1 MMEMEN
7 MKEST
12 ILAMTGMVCLTILEA
27 INMCVFG
34 TDGTILTGIASLIA
48 GLAGYQLK
56 ATVNQRAKSKQIQK
70 EKTQGVAH
78 A

>member
-1 MMEMEN
+1 

-12 ILAMTGMVCLTILEA
+12 ILAVTGMVCLTILEV

-48 GLAGYQLK
+48 GLAGYNIR
-56 ATVNQRAKSKQIQK
+56 ATVNQRAKSKQEQK
-70 EKTQGVAH
+70 EKAQGVDH
-78 A
+78 I

>member
-1 MMEMEN
+1 

-12 ILAMTGMVCLTILEA
+12 ILAITGMVCLTALECV
-27 INMCVFG
+27 NMAVFG

-48 GLAGYQLK
+48 GLAGYHLK
-56 ATVNQRAKSKQIQK
+56 ATVNQRARSKQEQK

-78 A
+78 

>member
-1 MMEMEN
+1 

-12 ILAMTGMVCLTILEA
+12 ILAVTGMVCLTVLEA
-27 INMCVFG
+27 INMCVLG

-48 GLAGYQLK
+48 GLAGYNIK
-56 ATVNQRAKSKQIQK
+56 ATINQRAKSKQEQK

-78 A
+78 L

>member
-1 MMEMEN
+1 

-12 ILAMTGMVCLTILEA
+12 ILAVTGMVCLTVLEA

-48 GLAGYQLK
+48 GLAGYHIK
-56 ATVNQRAKSKQIQK
+56 GTVNQRAKERK
-70 EKTQGVAH
+70 EKEKKTQGVAH
-78 A
+78 L